1 MLLGLV
7 NELPGCL
14 GTGYREGTA
23 PSLSLVFVAS
33 RAIERPC
40 RVKEGSDGML

>member
-33 RAIERPC
+33 GAIERPC
-40 RVKEGSDGML
+40 RVKEGRE